1 MTELELQLTRAL
13 EQQGQAYEQQ
23 FTELSEKLNS
33 LRDSGAEF
41 KLMKVLEQQAQVYE
55 HQAREYERQFRELH
69 ESLSSLAT
77 DTGQKEPKRITE
89 PLRELES
96 TKICLGCRHGKYS
109 KRENSNNQK
118 VYWDFS
124 CLIDHSQGQSV
135 EECTHY
141 EK

>member
-1 MTELELQLTRAL
+1 MTELEQQLLQSLKL
-13 EQQGQAYEQQ
+13 LQKDYE
-23 FTELSEKLNS
+23 E
-33 LRDSGAEF
+33 
-41 KLMKVLEQQAQVYE
+41 
-55 HQAREYERQFRELH
+55 QFRELH
-69 ESLSSLAT
+69 ESLNSLAT
-77 DTGQKEPKRITE
+77 DTGQKQPKRITE

-124 CLIDHSQGQSV
+124 CLIDHGQEQSV